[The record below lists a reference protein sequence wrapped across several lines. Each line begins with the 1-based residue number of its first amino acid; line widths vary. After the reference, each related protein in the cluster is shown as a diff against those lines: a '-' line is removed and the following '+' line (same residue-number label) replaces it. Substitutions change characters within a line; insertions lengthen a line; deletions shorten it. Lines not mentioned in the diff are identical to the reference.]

1 MADGQAEDD
10 DKTEDPSQRKLD
22 QAVEKGD
29 VAKSIEVNSWFI
41 LAAGTAVVMTSGAS
55 MSQDLARGLRG
66 VIEHVH
72 MIPVDGAGLTHLG
85 LQMAVLALTVCA
97 LPFLALMIAGIAGNM
112 MQHRMVFSTSQLE
125 PKLDRLSPMAGFK
138 RLFGMEAIV
147 QFLKGLVKLGVISAV
162 IVAVIMGEQH
172 KLEDLVKLDLAAAL
186 PITLQLILKMMGA
199 VLAIYFFLAVADYGY
214 QYFRW
219 MKRQRMTMKE
229 VKDEYKETEG
239 SPEVKQKMKQLR
251 AHAAK
256 RRMMNKVPTASVVI
270 MNPTHY
276 AVALHYEQ
284 GMPAPICVAK
294 GVDQLA
300 LKIREIA
307 TENDVPVV
315 ENPPLARAL
324 HASVQLDQEIPAEH
338 YKAVAEVIGYVL
350 RLKRR
355 AA

>member
-1 MADGQAEDD
+1 MADGQQEDD

-22 QAVEKGD
+22 QALERGD

-55 MSQDLARGLRG
+55 MSGDLSRGLRG
-66 VIEHVH
+66 IIEHAH
-72 MIPVDGAGLTHLG
+72 MIPMDGAGLRALAV
-85 LQMAVLALTVCA
+85 QMGVLALTVCA
-97 LPFLALMIAGIAGNM
+97 LPFIALLIAGVAGNM
-112 MQHRMVFSTSQLE
+112 IQHRMVFSASQLE
-125 PKLDRLSPMAGFK
+125 PKLDRLSPLAGFK

-147 QFLKGLVKLGVISAV
+147 QFLKGLVKLGVLSAV

-172 KLEDLVKLDLAAAL
+172 RLEDLVRLDLAAAL
-186 PITLQLILKMMGA
+186 PVTLTLILKMMGA
-199 VLAIYFFLAVADYGY
+199 VLAIYFFLAVADYAY

-219 MKRQRMTMKE
+219 MKRQRMTLKE

-239 SPEVKQKMKQLR
+239 SPEIKQKIKQLR
-251 AHAAK
+251 AQAAK
-256 RRMMNKVPTASVVI
+256 RRMMSKVPMASVVI

-276 AVALHYEQ
+276 AVALQYES

-294 GVDQLA
+294 GVDELA
-300 LKIREIA
+300 LKIRDLA
-307 TENDVPVV
+307 KENDVPVV

-324 HASVQLDQEIPAEH
+324 HASVQLDQEIPTEH